1 MTNATPTPTTTYLSA
16 DRIITPA
23 GTIEG
28 GWIAFEGSEIT
39 GVGQG
44 QAPEGA
50 EHCSGW
56 LMPGF
61 VDIHT
66 HGGGGATVV
75 GADVEGIRTFV
86 EAHRR
91 FGTTAIMASLVSGH
105 QQQLVDDVTKLVE
118 AAEAGLIEGIHLE
131 GPWIA
136 PEYKGA
142 HDPTALRDPLPDEVE
157 ELFAAGKGFI
167 KMVTIAPEWE
177 HGIDCVRRCVTHG
190 AIAAVGH
197 TNATYDRVK
206 EAIEAGAS
214 VATHLFNAMRPI
226 SHREPG
232 PIVAMTEDDR
242 MTVELICDGV
252 HLHGAT
258 VDLARRA
265 SEGRVVL
272 VTDAMTA
279 AAGEDGDYMLGELA
293 VKVVDGVAR
302 LVEGGAIAGSTL
314 TMDKAVKFAVEQG
327 NLSVEEASAAASAT
341 PARLIGI
348 DGRTGSLE
356 VGKTA
361 DVVHLD
367 ADLNLVT
374 VWAKGERVG

>member
-1 MTNATPTPTTTYLSA
+1 MTTYLSA
-16 DRIITPA
+16 DRMITA
-23 GTIEG
+23 QGVVEG
-28 GWIAFEGSEIT
+28 GWISFDGATIT
-39 GVGQG
+39 AMGTGPS
-44 QAPEGA
+44 PEPA

-66 HGGGGATVV
+66 HGGGGASVV
-75 GADVEGIRTFV
+75 GADIDTVRTFV

-91 FGTTAIMASLVSGH
+91 CGTTAIIASLVSGH
-105 QQQLVDDVTKLVE
+105 QEQLVADVEKLV
-118 AAEAGLIEGIHLE
+118 AATEAGLIEGIHLE

-142 HDPTALRDPLPDEVE
+142 HDPTALRDPIPDEVE
-157 ELFAAGKGFI
+157 ELFAAGRGHI
-167 KMVTIAPEWE
+167 RMVTIAPEWE
-177 HGIDCVRRCVTHG
+177 HGVDCVRRCVAHG

-197 TNATYDRVK
+197 TNATYDRTK
-206 EAIEAGAS
+206 EAIDAGAS

-232 PIVAMTEDDR
+232 PIVAMTEDER

-265 SEGRVVL
+265 AEGRVVL

-314 TMDKAVKFAVEQG
+314 TMDKAVKFAVENG
-327 NLSVEEASAAASAT
+327 GLSVEEASAAASAT

-356 VGKTA
+356 VGKAA
-361 DVVHLD
+361 DIVHMD
-367 ADLNLVT
+367 DDLGLVT
-374 VWAKGERVG
+374 VWAKGERIG